1 MPFAKASGLLL
12 CFLACLPADPAM
24 QAQQGVVDAHEV
36 EIPTRFASGIAD
48 KSISVRFG
56 SVHFRGDVQDATA
69 LRGTETP
76 AAPGADFSYRSL
88 LHREIGSNTA
98 VLLYLDATAGYRV
111 LRAGHEL
118 YSFRTT
124 ALPLSCSLGAE
135 LYLLPLFRP
144 VISIGG
150 GLIPYSLSV
159 LSPGGNVQ
167 GIGRQTGS
175 GNGVC
180 LWFPLRVGARCS
192 IFSDIDIFFMAE
204 RSVSM
209 SDRLDGI
216 ISKHI
221 DWQNDNFEM
230 FSIGISWRLSSLAPM
245 LPPRLESAQSERRTP
260 VHGFDEKP
268 PFSDAS
274 DVSIDSDEDGIPD
287 RDELELFGTNAF
299 SPDTDGDGLADLEEM
314 SVHKTWPLIAD
325 SDGDGLSDGEEI
337 ARGCNPRDVDTDGD
351 GIADPLDRC
360 PTEAEHMN
368 GCADRDGCPDSCDS
382 DAKIYVPKS
391 GSAVLAGV
399 VFENESAEIAPHSLP
414 VLDSLA
420 AALRKAGGYTCTIT
434 GHTDSTMEFNKG
446 LTLSWERAL
455 AVKKHLMARG
465 VDGALL
471 RVDGRSSLNPRAPN
485 TTPVGRSA
493 NRRIELYFVASDR

>member
-1 MPFAKASGLLL
+1 MAFVKASGFLLII
-12 CFLACLPADPAM
+12 LACLPAD
-24 QAQQGVVDAHEV
+24 QLLLAQQGAVNAHDV
-36 EIPTRFASGIAD
+36 EIPTRFASGVAD

-76 AAPGADFSYRSL
+76 AAPGADLSYRSL

-98 VLLYLDATAGYRV
+98 ILLYLDVSAGYRV
-111 LRAGHEL
+111 LRASHEL

-159 LSPGGNVQ
+159 LSPNGSVQ
-167 GIGRQTGS
+167 GVGRQTGS

-180 LWFPLRVGARCS
+180 LWFPLGVGARCS
-192 IFSDIDIFFMAE
+192 IFSDVDIFFMVE
-204 RSVSM
+204 RSVTM
-209 SDRLDGI
+209 SDRLDGV

-230 FSIGISWRLSSLAPM
+230 LSIGISWRLSSIAQL
-245 LPPRLESAQSERRTP
+245 RLESPHSEKRTP
-260 VHGFDEKP
+260 FQSFDQQP

-274 DVSIDSDEDGIPD
+274 DVIIDSDEDGISD
-287 RDELELFGTNAF
+287 RYEIELFGTNAY
-299 SPDTDGDGLADLEEM
+299 SPDTDGDGLNDFEET

-325 SDGDGLSDGEEI
+325 CDGDGLSDGEEI
-337 ARGCNPRDVDTDGD
+337 TRGCHPRNTDTDGD
-351 GIADPLDRC
+351 GIADASDRC
-360 PTEAEHMN
+360 PTEAENMN
-368 GCADRDGCPDSCDS
+368 GCADEDGCPDSCAS
-382 DAKIYVPKS
+382 EVKISIPKS
-391 GSAVLAGV
+391 GAVVLAGV
-399 VFENESAEIAPHSLP
+399 VFENESSEIAPHSLP

-420 AALRKAGGYTCTIT
+420 ANLRKTGGYTCTIT
-434 GHTDSTMEFNKG
+434 GHTDSTMEFNRG

-455 AVKKHLMARG
+455 AVKKHLMGRG

-493 NRRIELYFVASDR
+493 NRRIELFFVASDH